1 MSTTTLKFK
10 YLHKVD
16 GSANNNKFYKM
27 QENSDGTFTAT
38 YGREGA
44 KGAIETYSM
53 SLWDKKL
60 NEKLGPKKGYTDVT
74 EHRTEETAPV
84 KTVVKN
90 SAGTNIISK
99 DKHVNDIISALQS
112 YANQQTATVYKAE
125 AKGVTQKQI
134 DDAQKNIDNLS
145 YSFKNHFGKSGWSIN
160 LFNAELTKLYII
172 IPRKMKNVADY
183 LITDKW
189 TKKQIED
196 LIGQEQSNLDS
207 MASQVIQQAAQVAAD
222 DDTTPAAV
230 QQTLLDILGLDMEL
244 VTDQKTLDM
253 VKKKAEEHAKRVL
266 RVFAVTNRATQKEFD
281 VQVRNAK
288 DKKTDMMWHG
298 SRRANWYFI
307 IQQGLRIR
315 PSGAVYSGSMFGD
328 GIYFASECDKSM
340 GYTDSG
346 RWAGG
351 RSTGSNRVYM
361 ALYEVHLGK
370 QYCIKSSDSSLS
382 AKKLETLGGYD
393 STWGQKGPNLY
404 RNEYITY
411 KSCQST
417 IKYLIEFQ
425 D

>member
-1 MSTTTLKFK
+1 MSTTLKFK

-16 GSANNNKFYKM
+16 GDANNNKFYKM
-27 QENSDGTFTAT
+27 QENADGTFTAT

-44 KGAIETYSM
+44 AKPATETYPM
-53 SLWDKKL
+53 SRWDSKL
-60 NEKLGPKKGYTDVT
+60 NEKLGPKKKYTDVT
-74 EHRTEETAPV
+74 EHRTEALAPT

-90 SAGTNIISK
+90 SHGTNIIAH
-99 DKHVNDIISALQS
+99 DKHVVDIISALQS

-134 DDAQKNIDNLS
+134 DDAQKHIDNLS
-145 YSFKNHFGKSGWSIN
+145 FSFKNHYGKKEWSIN

-172 IPRKMKNVADY
+172 IPRKMTKVADH
-183 LITDKW
+183 LITSTTSQKEI
-189 TKKQIED
+189 QA

-207 MASQVIQQAAQVAAD
+207 MASQVIQAAAQTAAD
-222 DDTTPAAV
+222 DGPATTAQ
-230 QQTLLDILGLDMEL
+230 QQTLLDILGLEMTL
-244 VTDQKTLDM
+244 VTDQKTLDL

-266 RVFAVTNRATQKEFD
+266 RVFAVTNKATQKAFD
-281 VQVRNAK
+281 DQLRNAK

-298 SRRANWYFI
+298 SRKANWYFI
-307 IQQGLRIR
+307 IQQGLKIR

-351 RSTGSNRVYM
+351 SRGGKVYM
-361 ALYEVHLGK
+361 SLYEVHLGK
-370 QYCIKSSDSSLS
+370 QYCIKSSDSSLCAS
-382 AKKLETLGGYD
+382 KLQKLGDYD
-393 STWGQKGPNLY
+393 STWGQKGPNLM
-404 RNEYITY
+404 RHEYITY
-411 KSCQST
+411 KSSQST
-417 IKYLIEFQ
+417 IKYLVEFQ

>member
-16 GSANNNKFYKM
+16 GDANNNKFYKM
-27 QENSDGTFTAT
+27 QENADGTFTAT

-44 KGAIETYSM
+44 SKPATETYPM

-60 NEKLGPKKGYTDVT
+60 NEKLGPRKGYTDVT
-74 EHRTEETAPV
+74 EHRTEALVPA

-90 SAGTNIISK
+90 SHGTNIIAH
-99 DKHVNDIISALQS
+99 DKHVVDIISALQS
-112 YANQQTATVYKAE
+112 YANQQTQQVYKAE

-134 DDAQKNIDNLS
+134 DDAQKHIDNLS
-145 YSFKNHFGKSGWSIN
+145 YSFKNHFGKKEWSIN
-160 LFNAELTKLYII
+160 MFNAELTKLYII
-172 IPRKMKNVADY
+172 IPRKMKNVADH
-183 LITDKW
+183 LITTATTQKE
-189 TKKQIED
+189 IEN

-207 MASQVIQQAAQVAAD
+207 MASQVIQQAAQDAAD
-222 DDTTPAAV
+222 DEPAATV
-230 QQTLLDILGLDMEL
+230 QQQTLLDILGLEMSL
-244 VTDQKTLDM
+244 VTDQKILDM

-266 RVFAVTNRATQKEFD
+266 RVFAVTNKATQKEFD
-281 VQVRNAK
+281 NQVKNAK

-346 RWAGG
+346 RWANGG
-351 RSTGSNRVYM
+351 RAGKVYM

-370 QYCIKSSDSSLS
+370 QYCIQRADSSLS
-382 AKKLETLGGYD
+382 ASKLKSLGDYD
-393 STWGQKGPNLY
+393 STWGQKGPSLY
-404 RNEYITY
+404 RHEYITY
-411 KSCQST
+411 KSSQST
-417 IKYLIEFQ
+417 IKYLVEFQ